1 MSLSLG
7 VLRLQRAF
15 ANHYFKGAP
24 LGGIPIL
31 SCLKWKIS
39 GQMSANRQ
47 NEMMLSRIKS
57 IYPFNPFHA
66 CQSFLTALF

>member
-1 MSLSLG
+1 MSLSSG

-24 LGGIPIL
+24 LGGISIL
-31 SCLKWKIS
+31 YRLKWKIS

-47 NEMMLSRIKS
+47 SEMMLSRIKS

-66 CQSFLTALF
+66 CQSFLIALF